1 MSVYTNENRLFAFI
15 DFCEKDAAMNVVK
28 KASEEPF
35 RLGNTTLSVQIN
47 RSKNERVNKTRPAP
61 KRE

>member
-1 MSVYTNENRLFAFI
+1 
-15 DFCEKDAAMNVVK
+15 MNAVK
-28 KASEEPF
+28 KAKEEPF

-47 RSKNERVNKTRPAP
+47 RSKNERVNRTRPAP